1 MARISRRLFC
11 ILQAFYTC
19 SWRSTTF
26 RYSIGHAFITLLSKT
41 LLINSS
47 FAITRTDTDFRI
59 SKYWTKDAWE
69 TVFRWAFKLTLAAR
83 KSETI
88 LKPFIECV
96 ETYSAN
102 NYNDR
107 REWDKYYQQTSCVFK
122 GDNSISKLGKLLLN
136 LALIREVMS
145 ACGCYPNYIDA
156 MKVILVQIYQDRNA
170 TNADDLLNATRP
182 CNFLEHA
189 VCVSTIM
196 DHFAIPKFKCLPG
209 KSHF

>member
-1 MARISRRLFC
+1 M
-11 ILQAFYTC
+11 
-19 SWRSTTF
+19 
-26 RYSIGHAFITLLSKT
+26 IGDVPWF
-41 LLINSS
+41 
-47 FAITRTDTDFRI
+47 
-59 SKYWTKDAWE
+59 
-69 TVFRWAFKLTLAAR
+69 
-83 KSETI
+83 
-88 LKPFIECV
+88 
-96 ETYSAN
+96 
-102 NYNDR
+102 
-107 REWDKYYQQTSCVFK
+107 
-122 GDNSISKLGKLLLN
+122 

-209 KSHF
+209 IFKYKFQMTTRWWSGAISTFFSLRKSYICTKVNSICENKSKKSQTYAFCFESNWWYWHYFNGCPACRNAKL